1 MVAIRRWYAS
11 MNDSPV
17 NIILIS
23 TKVLIAV
30 ITMLAY
36 TNNTGTNALNVV
48 LGLFFKINGT
58 SSRVLSLL
66 SNIGLSV
73 SGRTIER
80 LKETLSEDA
89 INIAIELTSAGG
101 IFGTIFD
108 NIDIYNAKHQQRVHN
123 KNHMMH
129 LTNVALI
136 GVDGEGIDVDAA
148 EDLPTKLS
156 LRGKRKAATFHDIL
170 PTAEDDAHMAKA
182 AINMISNLIATNCP
196 GSARWPTHKA
206 MLEALQ
212 KDMPQ
217 DRPLPVK
224 KTVTAPLGV
233 FDINEGSKNGI
244 VKLMQAI
251 PERLRQTVTG
261 WTSKVRFKLGDWLSI
276 INIRRAR
283 NDRHDDIT
291 PMHRLEYIEELSQ
304 VFHFALNATHMIMRT
319 HFGNAVTDPTSLA
332 AHKGL
337 LGRTWDAAKPNYA
350 AAKSLIRH
358 SLIARLLHIVM

>member
-1 MVAIRRWYAS
+1 
-11 MNDSPV
+11 
-17 NIILIS
+17 
-23 TKVLIAV
+23 
-30 ITMLAY
+30 MLAY
-36 TNNTGTNALNVV
+36 TNNTGTNALNVI
-48 LGLFFKINGT
+48 LGLFFKINRT
-58 SSRVLSLL
+58 SSHVLSML

-73 SGRTIER
+73 SGRTIEW

-89 INIAIELTSAGG
+89 INIAIELANAGDL
-101 IFGTIFD
+101 FGTIFD

-123 KNHMMH
+123 KNHMIH
-129 LTNVALI
+129 ATNVALI
-136 GVDGEGIDVDAA
+136 GLDGEGIDIDAA

-170 PTAEDDAHMAKA
+170 PTPEDDKHMAKA
-182 AINMISNLIATNCP
+182 ATNMISNLIISNCL
-196 GSARWPTHKA
+196 GSAKWPTHKA
-206 MLEALQ
+206 MLEVLQ

-217 DRPLPVK
+217 DRSLAVK
-224 KTVTAPLGV
+224 KTITAPLGV

-251 PERLRQTVTG
+251 PGRLRQTTTE

-276 INIRRAR
+276 INIRCAR
-283 NDRHDDIT
+283 NNCHNDIT
-291 PMHRLEYIEELSQ
+291 PMHRLGYIEELSK

-337 LGRTWDAAKPNYA
+337 LG
-350 AAKSLIRH
+350 
-358 SLIARLLHIVM
+358 